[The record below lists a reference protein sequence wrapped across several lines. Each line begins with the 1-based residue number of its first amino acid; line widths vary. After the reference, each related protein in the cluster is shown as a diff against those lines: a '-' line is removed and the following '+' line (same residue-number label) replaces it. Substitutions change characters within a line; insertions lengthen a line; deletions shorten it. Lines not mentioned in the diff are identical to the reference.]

1 MSEAVEILI
10 KADDQASQQVK
21 TAAVNLDASMK
32 RVAQIFSSLE
42 TPADKLTSQLEELAK
57 AQTDGLITA
66 EQYAAGHAKISSK
79 LKQFADAAAES
90 ENKLTDA
97 QMRAAQVL
105 AALQTPAERYSQ
117 QVEELNALHKQGALN
132 ADQLA
137 QAQDRLRQRFESTEK
152 AAQTAG
158 EKTKV
163 ASVALQSVANL
174 SGQGGLASLAGQIGE
189 VAEKSELLTGSLKG
203 GGAGALVLKAGLV
216 ALVAGV
222 GAKIGTVLGNWIFQT
237 EKFERAMKRATD
249 ASAAFDTQIKALQS
263 SIKSN
268 RMEDI
273 ELIRDPE
280 QKQAA
285 YKQLFDEITR
295 DLQIASQQVQKSE
308 RDVEA
313 WASAWQITGN
323 RKAYAKMAEE
333 QLAIDKERLAT
344 LRAELAETAKLTGE
358 REKVNA
364 QIREENAAKDK
375 SQDYIQSLRDEIELL
390 KATKEEQIEIE
401 AIRNT
406 VPSNEDEAIRLLKER
421 DAILAK
427 REAEEQLAQ
436 AQKDVAE
443 AEKARRDAEE
453 AAAQKAREDA
463 EQERRSIEQLIA
475 SEEDRLELQK
485 IELQQGKEAAKAKSL
500 MNEGVDAAT
509 AKRIAKEEA
518 DIEKLRESLSK
529 KDEPKAKEAKT
540 GGPSPTLTASESRLL
555 SRGPV
560 DRQGEWLE
568 DAARSLRKILDAS
581 QSTAEASLVASEK
594 LGMIDENTSNTMQMV
609 RIA

>member
-42 TPADKLTSQLEELAK
+42 SPADKLTTQLEELAK
-57 AQTDGLITA
+57 AQADGIITA
-66 EQYAAGHAKISSK
+66 EQFAAGQAKITGK
-79 LKQFADAAAES
+79 LKQYADAAAES
-90 ENKLTDA
+90 ENKLSES
-97 QMRAAQVL
+97 QVRAAQVL
-105 AALQTPAERYSQ
+105 TSLETPAERYSKQ
-117 QVEELNALHKQGALN
+117 LIELNILHQQGALN

-137 QAQDRLRQRFESTEK
+137 QAQDRLRQKFEGTGNAVESTG
-152 AAQTAG
+152 A
-158 EKTKV
+158 KTKL
-163 ASVALQSVANL
+163 ATVALQSVANL

-203 GGAGALVLKAGLV
+203 GGAGALVMKAGLV

-237 EKFERAMKRATD
+237 EKFERSMKRATD
-249 ASAAFDTQIKALQS
+249 ASAAFDAQIKGLQS
-263 SIKSN
+263 SLKSD

-280 QKQAA
+280 EKQAA
-285 YKQLFDEITR
+285 YKKLFDDITR
-295 DLQIASQQVQKSE
+295 DLETTSQQVAKSE

-313 WASAWQITGN
+313 WAEAWQVTGN

-358 REKVNA
+358 REKLNA

-375 SQDYIQSLRDEIELL
+375 SEAFIQSLRDELELL

-406 VPSNEDEAIRLLKER
+406 VPANEDEAIRLLRER

-436 AQKDVAE
+436 AQLDAAE
-443 AEKARRDAEE
+443 AEKARADKAEE
-453 AAAQKAREDA
+453 AAQKAREDA
-463 EQERRSIEQLIA
+463 EQDRRNIEQIIA
-475 SEEDRLELQK
+475 AEEDRLELQR
-485 IELQQGKEAAKAKSL
+485 IELEQGKEAAKAKAL
-500 MNEGVDAAT
+500 MNEGVDKAT
-509 AKRIAKEEA
+509 AEKIAKEEA
-518 DIEKLRESLSK
+518 AIEKLREAANK
-529 KDEPKAKEAKT
+529 KDDPKAKQART
-540 GGPSPTLTASESRLL
+540 AGPAPTLTASESRLL

-609 RIA
+609 RVA